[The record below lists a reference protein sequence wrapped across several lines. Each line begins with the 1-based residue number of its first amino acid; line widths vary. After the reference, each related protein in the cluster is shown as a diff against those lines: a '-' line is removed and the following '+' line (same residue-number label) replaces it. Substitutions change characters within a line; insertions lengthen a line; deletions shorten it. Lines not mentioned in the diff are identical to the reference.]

1 MIADGGMLVNTKKRF
16 PDDETAKSRAS
27 CLPDLVAV
35 FRRRGLGRSRRRQ
48 AGGSVGRQGV
58 CRVWRGLVAR
68 REDVLED
75 GGGDA
80 APRCRAEAKPDRRV
94 ERRLRAC
101 GRLRKQGT
109 ILLEVI
115 DKSIHIM

>member
-1 MIADGGMLVNTKKRF
+1 MW
-16 PDDETAKSRAS
+16 
-27 CLPDLVAV
+27 
-35 FRRRGLGRSRRRQ
+35 RR
-48 AGGSVGRQGV
+48 
-58 CRVWRGLVAR
+58 LVAR

-94 ERRLRAC
+94 ERRLCAC